1 MMSNGTW
8 IDHFPDSFQW
18 SNATLI
24 AKGMAPYGAVALEEI
39 DRIGEKLKARAG
51 EPDAWWQEWSA
62 MASRIEQTADKAAA
76 EGRQATAGN
85 YYIRAGNYYFTGE
98 RFIAPG
104 EQKLAMYRKALRCF
118 HAGFE
123 RRYPNI
129 ERVDVPY
136 EGAALAAYFMK
147 APGVTGKAPTVVLF
161 DGLDNCKEMSVLF
174 CGLEFAKR
182 GWHTLAIDGPGQ
194 GESLRLRKIHT
205 RHDYEVAGTAA
216 YNYVTSRPDVDPKK
230 IRDTAS
236 ATTRRASWRS
246 SAMACAAFE
255 CTEHPRVVSTVKR
268 VRSTRKARIV
278 VPGSLGVWRETST
291 AHSRC
296 RHDLTGV
303 AGRRAHCWYT
313 EKTIVSFRRFR
324 QKLLMPPVRSAR
336 PQNIQDRG
344 GGAEHCQ
351 VDNRQ
356 GVDYIADWFA
366 ANMNAANKNK
376 RATSLHELTADADRR
391 GNQRRRTT
399 CEAVARAASN
409 ASRHASRRQAWH
421 YLNRIR

>member
-1 MMSNGTW
+1 MSLNGTW

-39 DRIGEKLKARAG
+39 DRIGEKLKARMG

-62 MASRIEQTADKAAA
+62 MASLIEQTADKAVA

-104 EQKLAMYRKALRCF
+104 EQKYAMYRKALRCF

-136 EGAALAAYFMK
+136 EGASLAAYFMK
-147 APGVTGKAPTVVLF
+147 APGVSGPAPTVVLF

-205 RHDYEVAGTAA
+205 RYDYEVAGTAA

-230 IRDTAS
+230 IPVMGYSFGGYYAPRIV
-236 ATTRRASWRS
+236 
-246 SAMACAAFE
+246 AFE
-255 CTEHPRVVSTVKR
+255 KR
-268 VRSTRKARIV
+268 YAACVAFGAMHWSIHDWVNTIKKVTQVDAKKSAQSAFQ
-278 VPGSLGVWRETST
+278 VPWVFGAKDLDSALEMSK
-291 AHSRC
+291 HF
-296 RHDLTGV
+296 DLTGV
-303 AGRRAHCWYT
+303 AGKIECPLLVMHGENDR
-313 EKTIVSFRRFR
+313 IVPLDSA
-324 QKLLMPPVRSAR
+324 QKLYDAAGSKRKTLK
-336 PQNIQDRG
+336 IFTTEE

-356 GVDYIADWFA
+356 VGVDYIADWFA
-366 ANMNAANKNK
+366 AN
-376 RATSLHELTADADRR
+376 
-391 GNQRRRTT
+391 
-399 CEAVARAASN
+399 
-409 ASRHASRRQAWH
+409 
-421 YLNRIR
+421 I

>member
-1 MMSNGTW
+1 MALNGTW

-62 MASRIEQTADKAAA
+62 MASRIEQVADKAVAD
-76 EGRQATAGN
+76 GRQATAGN

-129 ERVDVPY
+129 ERIDVPY
-136 EGAALAAYFMK
+136 EGAPLAAYFMK
-147 APGVTGKAPTVVLF
+147 APGVSGRAPTVVLF

-174 CGLEFAKR
+174 GGLEFAKR

-194 GESLRLRKIHT
+194 GESLRLRNIHT
-205 RHDYEVAGTAA
+205 RYDYEAAGTAA
-216 YNYVTSRPDVDPKK
+216 YNYVTSRPDVDPGK
-230 IRDTAS
+230 IPVMGYSFGGYYAPRIV
-236 ATTRRASWRS
+236 
-246 SAMACAAFE
+246 AFE
-255 CTEHPRVVSTVKR
+255 KR
-268 VRSTRKARIV
+268 YAACIAFGAMHWSIYDWVNTIKKVTQVDAKKSAQSAFQ
-278 VPGSLGVWRETST
+278 VPWVFGAKDLDSALEMAKRFSLE
-291 AHSRC
+291 
-296 RHDLTGV
+296 GV
-303 AGRRAHCWYT
+303 AGKIECPVLILHGENDRIVPLDSATRLYEAVGSKR
-313 EKTIVSFRRFR
+313 KTLKIF
-324 QKLLMPPVRSAR
+324 SAAE
-336 PQNIQDRG
+336 

-356 GVDYIADWFA
+356 VGVDYIADWIA
-366 ANMNAANKNK
+366 AN
-376 RATSLHELTADADRR
+376 
-391 GNQRRRTT
+391 
-399 CEAVARAASN
+399 
-409 ASRHASRRQAWH
+409 
-421 YLNRIR
+421 I

>member
-1 MMSNGTW
+1 MSLNGTW

-39 DRIGEKLKARAG
+39 DRIGEKLKARMS
-51 EPDAWWQEWSA
+51 EPEAWWQEWSA
-62 MASRIEQTADKAAA
+62 MASHIEQAADKAVA

-104 EQKLAMYRKALRCF
+104 EQKYAMYRKALRCF

-136 EGAALAAYFMK
+136 EGASLAAYFMK
-147 APGVTGKAPTVVLF
+147 APGVTGRAPTVVLF

-174 CGLEFAKR
+174 CGLEFATR

-230 IRDTAS
+230 IPVMGYSFGGYYAPRIVAFEKRY
-236 ATTRRASWRS
+236 A
-246 SAMACAAFE
+246 ACAAFGAMHWNIYDWVNTIKKVTQVDAKKSAQSSFQVPWVFGAKDLDSALE
-255 CTEHPRVVSTVKR
+255 MAKR
-268 VRSTRKARIV
+268 F
-278 VPGSLGVWRETST
+278 
-291 AHSRC
+291 
-296 RHDLTGV
+296 DLTDV
-303 AGRRAHCWYT
+303 AGRIECPLLILHGENDR
-313 EKTIVSFRRFR
+313 IVPLDSA
-324 QKLLMPPVRSAR
+324 QKLYDAAGCKRKTLKIFTVEE
-336 PQNIQDRG
+336 

-356 GVDYIADWFA
+356 VGVDYIADWFT
-366 ANMNAANKNK
+366 ANM
-376 RATSLHELTADADRR
+376 
-391 GNQRRRTT
+391 
-399 CEAVARAASN
+399 
-409 ASRHASRRQAWH
+409 
-421 YLNRIR
+421 